1 MKTDDFI
8 SLLATGVTPVSQ
20 ATLARRFCIA
30 LLFGVVGT
38 TVMVASV
45 FGIRPDL
52 AQVSTTP
59 MFWAKVAL
67 PLCLMIGSL
76 LVSTRLARPGVAAGK
91 RWVLVGLPVAV
102 VWIAASYLLTTVPA
116 DERLPMILGKTWRGC
131 PFYISMLSVPAFI
144 PVFWA
149 LRGLAP
155 TRLALTGAAGGLLA
169 GSTAT
174 LAYCLHCP
182 EMNVAFWGAWYL
194 LGMLVPTVVGAL
206 LGPRLLRW

>member
-30 LLFGVVGT
+30 LLIGVAGT
-38 TVMVASV
+38 TVMVASI

-52 AQVSTTP
+52 AQVATRP

-144 PVFWA
+144 AVFWA

-182 EMNVAFWGAWYL
+182 EMGVAFWGAWYL

>member
-30 LLFGVVGT
+30 LLIGVAGT
-38 TVMVASV
+38 TVMVAGI

-52 AQVSTTP
+52 AQVATTP

-91 RWVLVGLPVAV
+91 RWVLVGLPVA
-102 VWIAASYLLTTVPA
+102 AP
-116 DERLPMILGKTWRGC
+116 
-131 PFYISMLSVPAFI
+131 
-144 PVFWA
+144 
-149 LRGLAP
+149 LA
-155 TRLALTGAAGGLLA
+155 
-169 GSTAT
+169 
-174 LAYCLHCP
+174 
-182 EMNVAFWGAWYL
+182 E
-194 LGMLVPTVVGAL
+194 
-206 LGPRLLRW
+206 

>member
-30 LLFGVVGT
+30 LLIGVAGT
-38 TVMVASV
+38 TVMVAGI

-52 AQVSTTP
+52 AQVATRP

-144 PVFWA
+144 AVFWA

-182 EMNVAFWGAWYL
+182 EMGVAFWGVWYL

>member
-30 LLFGVVGT
+30 LLIGVAGT
-38 TVMVASV
+38 TVMVASI

-52 AQVSTTP
+52 AQVATTP

-67 PLCLMIGSL
+67 PLCLVIGSL

-144 PVFWA
+144 AVFWA

-182 EMNVAFWGAWYL
+182 EMGVAFWGAWYL

>member
-30 LLFGVVGT
+30 LLIGVAGT
-38 TVMVASV
+38 TVMVASI

-52 AQVSTTP
+52 AQVATRP

-144 PVFWA
+144 AVFWA
-149 LRGLAP
+149 MRGLAP

-182 EMNVAFWGAWYL
+182 EMGVAFWGAWYL